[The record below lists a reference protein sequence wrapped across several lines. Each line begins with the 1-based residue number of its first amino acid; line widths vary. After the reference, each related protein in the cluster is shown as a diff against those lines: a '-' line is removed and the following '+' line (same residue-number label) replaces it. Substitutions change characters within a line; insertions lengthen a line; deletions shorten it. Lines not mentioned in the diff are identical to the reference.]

1 MIQQES
7 RLRVADNSG
16 AREILC
22 IRVKGG
28 SDRRYARVGDVIT
41 ATVKQVVFDLHP
53 IAHGDERALHE
64 HSALHAVAAG
74 VAG

>member
-7 RLRVADNSG
+7 GSRSPDNSG

-28 SDRRYARVGDVIT
+28 SDRRYARS
-41 ATVKQVVFDLHP
+41 AT
-53 IAHGDERALHE
+53 
-64 HSALHAVAAG
+64 
-74 VAG
+74 